1 MKRAVRYGIAVLL
14 AVLVMSCSAG
24 AAEKTLIG
32 VSIPTADHGFTGGV
46 IWWANKAIENCKKTY
61 ADVDFLLIT
70 SDSATKQVG
79 DIEDM
84 MVKGVH
90 AIVIFPHESGP
101 LTPVM
106 KKARDSG
113 IFCTILD
120 RGLTDESIQN
130 MYVAGDNPGMGR
142 VSAEWLGKELGGK
155 GEIVVIEGIPCVL
168 NSERVDNFN
177 AVMKEKYPDIKIL
190 DSQPGHW
197 NTQKALEVM
206 ENYLQKYP
214 KIDAVWCQDDDM
226 LKGVLQAYK
235 ESGRKDVKI
244 LLGGAGAK
252 EIIKMIMDGDS
263 LVRADVTY
271 PPMLVA
277 TGINATASAMHG
289 KNYSGFYMN
298 ASRIILQADLITK
311 DNAASYYEPES
322 IF

>member
-1 MKRAVRYGIAVLL
+1 MKKLALL
-14 AVLVMSCSAG
+14 LVVVFALCAG
-24 AAEKTLIG
+24 ASAADAKSLIG
-32 VSIPTADHGFTGGV
+32 VSLPTADHGFTGGV
-46 IWWANKAIENCKKTY
+46 IWWAGKAIELCKATY
-61 ADVDFLLIT
+61 KDMDFLVMT

-84 MVKGVH
+84 MVKGVN

-106 KKARDSG
+106 RKARDAG

-120 RGLTDESIQN
+120 RGLTDPTVHN
-130 MYVAGDNPGMGR
+130 LYVAGDNPGMGR
-142 VSAEWLGKELGGK
+142 VSAEWIGKEMDGK
-155 GEIVVIEGIPCVL
+155 GTIVVIEGIPCVL

-177 AVMKEKYPDIKIL
+177 AVMKEKFPDIKIL
-190 DSQPGHW
+190 DSQPGQW

-214 KIDAVWCQDDDM
+214 EIDAVWCQDDDM

-235 ESGRKDVKI
+235 ESGRKDIKTF
-244 LLGGAGAK
+244 LGGAGAK
-252 EIIKMIMDGDS
+252 EIIKMVMDGDP

-277 TGINATASAMHG
+277 TGINATAAAMNG
-289 KNYSGFYMN
+289 KNYSGLYNN
-298 ASRIILQADLITK
+298 AASIILAADLITK
-311 DNAASYYEPES
+311 ENAKNYYEPDS

>member
-1 MKRAVRYGIAVLL
+1 
-14 AVLVMSCSAG
+14 MS
-24 AAEKTLIG
+24 
-32 VSIPTADHGFTGGV
+32 
-46 IWWANKAIENCKKTY
+46 
-61 ADVDFLLIT
+61 
-70 SDSATKQVG
+70 
-79 DIEDM
+79 
-84 MVKGVH
+84 
-90 AIVIFPHESGP
+90 
-101 LTPVM
+101 
-106 KKARDSG
+106 
-113 IFCTILD
+113 
-120 RGLTDESIQN
+120 DE
-130 MYVAGDNPGMGR
+130 P
-142 VSAEWLGKELGGK
+142 

-177 AVMKEKYPDIKIL
+177 AVMKEKFPGIKIL

-235 ESGRKDVKI
+235 ESGRKDIKI
-244 LLGGAGAK
+244 MLGGAGAK
-252 EIIKMIMDGDS
+252 EIIRMIMDGDS

-277 TGINATASAMHG
+277 TGINATAAAMNG
-289 KNYSGFYMN
+289 KNYSGLYMN

-311 DNAASYYEPES
+311 ENAAKYYEPDS

>member
-1 MKRAVRYGIAVLL
+1 LFVLAAVMLL
-14 AVLVMSCSAG
+14 GAACSAS
-24 AAEKTLIG
+24 AADKVLIG

-46 IWWANKAIENCKKTY
+46 IWWANKAIENCKNTY
-61 ADVDFLLIT
+61 KDVDFLLIT
-70 SDSATKQVG
+70 AESATKQVG
-79 DIEDM
+79 DVEDM
-84 MVKGVH
+84 MVKGVQ

-106 KKARDSG
+106 KKAREAG

-142 VSAEWLGKELGGK
+142 VSAEWVGKELGGK
-155 GEIVVIEGIPCVL
+155 GEIVVIEGIPTVL
-168 NSERVDNFN
+168 NSERVDTFN
-177 AVMKEKYPDIKIL
+177 AIMKEKFPGIKIL
-190 DSQPGHW
+190 DSQPGYW

-206 ENYLQKYP
+206 ENYLQKYA

-235 ESGRKDVKI
+235 ESGRSDI
-244 LLGGAGAK
+244 QFFLGGAGAK
-252 EIIKMIMDGDS
+252 EIIKMVMDGDP

-277 TGINATASAMHG
+277 TGINATAAAMQG
-289 KNYSGFYMN
+289 KNYSGLWMN

-311 DNAASYYEPES
+311 ENAKNYYEPDS